1 MREPIVSMKREQNV
15 LWRTNERTYY
25 WHIICL
31 QVIDFI
37 IFFIKE
43 NRENQRTY
51 FNSIFLDVIIFP

>member
-15 LWRTNERTYY
+15 LWRTNERTCY

-37 IFFIKE
+37 MIFIKE